1 MSQQYRKML
10 PADGTTMAGLVRR
23 VCATHDPSRADLR
36 VSADGLGPRRR
47 GAEIWLAPQIC
58 PRARFSDELGE
69 PVAIITVKVVQASP
83 LPVVR
88 APFLYSSGSVDNS
101 YTPLLLSNQ
110 RQVDSSVRR
119 KRRA

>member
-1 MSQQYRKML
+1 
-10 PADGTTMAGLVRR
+10 
-23 VCATHDPSRADLR
+23 
-36 VSADGLGPRRR
+36 
-47 GAEIWLAPQIC
+47 
-58 PRARFSDELGE
+58 
-69 PVAIITVKVVQASP
+69 VKVVQASL

-110 RQVDSSVRR
+110 RQVDGSVRR